1 MYPEVEGLF
10 RGDVRTIKL
19 FAKVAQP
26 VHVPALEE
34 IEKQSMNEFDYERE
48 SKQLAQVR
56 EIIRLMKQRGYKSRD
71 MNEENIYLYAKV
83 GYDQDNHELLGGK
96 HIQVFMEE
104 LQAKDPIEALP
115 RDLLMVSRASI
126 MLRGLAHSLHQS
138 RSVAKAWRPIAEK
151 VLQDES
157 QT

>member
-1 MYPEVEGLF
+1 LGLIDYGQVKRLPKETRIAF
-10 RGDVRTIKL
+10 CELII
-19 FAKVAQP
+19 
-26 VHVPALEE
+26 ALADDDRDE
-34 IEKQSMNEFDYERE
+34 I
-48 SKQLAQVR
+48 V
-56 EIIRLMKQRGYKSRD
+56 RLMKQLGYKSRD
-71 MNEENIYLYAKV
+71 MDEDNIYLYAKV
-83 GYDQDNHELLGGK
+83 GYDQDNYELLGGK

-104 LQAKDPIEALP
+104 LQAKDPIDTLP